1 MKGLLKKDF
10 CLLSR
15 YMRFI
20 LIYMVAM
27 VVLFGM
33 TSENA
38 VSGFA
43 SAMSVLCIILPI

>member
-20 LIYMVAM
+20 LIYLVAM
-27 VVLFGM
+27 MVLFWM
-33 TSENA
+33 TSDDA

-43 SAMSVLCIILPI
+43 SAMSIF